1 MGKRMSALLLVLAVV
16 ACAAIGLAA
25 CNEGEMAGTGG
36 NDTQGGAGDKIFTE
50 GKTAREIQDAMMAS
64 SGYIITGN
72 ESVVVLYVDDNNC
85 RVFSAGI
92 EILYT
97 YEDGVYY
104 RLVYD
109 ANDASN
115 IRAEKKTFEQA
126 IEDSDVS
133 PEEGIAGVMRLNFE
147 FHSQFI
153 YILMTDEDGRIVL
166 DDEFAGL
173 AFPGYIA
180 GSGRVILSG
189 TTLTIGYECL
199 VNGEKT
205 PAELTISQVNNVKF
219 APSAEI
225 LALKA
230 EAEWC

>member
-1 MGKRMSALLLVLAVV
+1 MRKRMVALLLVLALV
-16 ACAAIGLAA
+16 ACGAIGLAA
-25 CNEGEMAGTGG
+25 CNEGGKDGG
-36 NDTQGGAGDKIFTE
+36 GGAGDRIFTE
-50 GKTAREIQDAMMAS
+50 GKTAQEIQDALIAS
-64 SGYIITGN
+64 SGYVLTN
-72 ESVVVLYVDDNNC
+72 DESAAVLYVDDNNC
-85 RVFSAGI
+85 LVSSGGI

-97 YEDGVYY
+97 YEDGLYY
-104 RLVYD
+104 HLTYD
-109 ANDASN
+109 ANSESN
-115 IRAEKKTFEQA
+115 LRAEKKTLEEA

-133 PEEGIAGVMRLNFE
+133 PEEGMAGVMRLNFE
-147 FHSQFI
+147 FHSQVI
-153 YILMTDEDGRIVL
+153 YVLMTDENGRVVF
-166 DDEFAGL
+166 DEKFAEI

-180 GSGRVILSG
+180 GSGQVILSG
-189 TTLTIGYECL
+189 TTLTMRYESL

>member
-1 MGKRMSALLLVLAVV
+1 MRKRMVALLLVLAVV

-25 CNEGEMAGTGG
+25 CNEGGKDG
-36 NDTQGGAGDKIFTE
+36 GGAGDNIFTE
-50 GKTAREIQDAMMAS
+50 GKTAQEIQDALIAS
-64 SGYIITGN
+64 SGYVLTN
-72 ESVVVLYVDDNNC
+72 DESTAVLYVDDNNC
-85 RVFSAGI
+85 LVSSGGI

-97 YEDGVYY
+97 YEDGIYY
-104 RLVYD
+104 HLTYD
-109 ANDASN
+109 ANSESN
-115 IRAEKKTFEQA
+115 LSAEKKTLEEA

-147 FHSQFI
+147 FHSQVI
-153 YILMTDEDGRIVL
+153 YLLMTDENGRVVF
-166 DDEFAGL
+166 DEKFAES

-180 GSGRVILSG
+180 GSGQVILSG
-189 TTLTIGYECL
+189 TTLTMRYESL

-205 PAELTISQVNNVKF
+205 STELAIGQVNNVKF
-219 APSAEI
+219 APSSEI